1 LNLDNKIIFFFS
13 ALGAFNGFLL
23 AFYFAFVA
31 QTKKF
36 SNYFLA
42 LLLMTLSLR
51 IIKSVFFYFN
61 PNLSGTFI
69 QIGLSACILIGPF
82 LFLYLKSYIKNEASK
97 WKLHILPFLIGIT
110 VLGITYP
117 YIEHRI
123 VWSRWIVKG
132 IYIQWLIYIVLSFKF
147 VKPIFKRTFQKER
160 KLTSLDIWL
169 LSVFSGV
176 TFIWLSYNIGSYTS
190 YIVGALSF
198 SFILY
203 LIILLIIFKKNK
215 NVSFF
220 KVKEKYKNKEI
231 DTETLELIESRLSIV
246 KNKELYLN
254 PNLTLTDVAKELN
267 VSQHS
272 LSQFLNNN
280 FGKSFSLFINEL
292 RVEKAKEL
300 LIHSNPYTIEAIGY
314 ESGFNS
320 KSTFYTTF
328 KKNTGQTPSEYQKSK
343 KNKSR
348 FIIPNF

>member
-1 LNLDNKIIFFFS
+1 MNFENHLIFFFS

-31 QTKKF
+31 QKKKF

-42 LLLMTLSLR
+42 LLLLTLSLR

-82 LFLYLKSYIKNEASK
+82 LFLYLKSFIKNETSK

-117 YIEHRI
+117 YIEHRT
-123 VWSRWIVKG
+123 VWRRWIVKG

-147 VKPIFKRTFQKER
+147 VKPIFKGLFQKEG

-169 LSVFSGV
+169 LSIFSGV
-176 TFIWLSYNIGSYTS
+176 SFIWLSYSTSSYTS

-203 LIILLIIFKKNK
+203 LIALLIIFKNNK

-220 KVKEKYKNKEI
+220 EEKEKYKNKEI
-231 DTETLELIESRLSIV
+231 DTETLALIESRLSII
-246 KNKELYLN
+246 KDKELYCN

-267 VSQHS
+267 ISQHS

-280 FGKSFSLFINEL
+280 LGKSFSMFINEL
-292 RVEKAKEL
+292 RIEKAKEL
-300 LIHSNPYTIEAIGY
+300 LIHPSPYTIEAIGY

-320 KSTFYTTF
+320 KSTFYSSF
-328 KKNTGQTPSEYQKSK
+328 KKSTGQTPSKYQKS
-343 KNKSR
+343 
-348 FIIPNF
+348 